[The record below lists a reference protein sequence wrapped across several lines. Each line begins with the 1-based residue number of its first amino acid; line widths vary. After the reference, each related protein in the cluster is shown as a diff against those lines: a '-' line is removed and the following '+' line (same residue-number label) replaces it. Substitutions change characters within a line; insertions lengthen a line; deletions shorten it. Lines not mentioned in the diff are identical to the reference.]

1 MKILVINGPNLN
13 FLGCR
18 EPEVYGSKSLEEL
31 NKELLTMGNKLNM
44 EINFFQSNH
53 EGKIIDKIHENYG
66 KIDYLV
72 INPGGLTHY
81 SISLRDAILATE
93 IKTIE
98 VHISNVYSREKFRHK
113 SVISDIAIGKISGF
127 GIEGYKMAIYY
138 LDSLK

>member
-13 FLGCR
+13 FLGRR
-18 EPEVYGSKSLEEL
+18 EPEVYGSKTLEEL

-98 VHISNVYSREKFRHK
+98 VHISNVYSREEFRHK

>member
-13 FLGCR
+13 FLGRR

-98 VHISNVYSREKFRHK
+98 VHISNVYSREEFRHK

>member
-13 FLGCR
+13 FLGRR
-18 EPEVYGSKSLEEL
+18 EPEVYGNKTLEEL

-98 VHISNVYSREKFRHK
+98 VHISNVYSREEFRHK

>member
-98 VHISNVYSREKFRHK
+98 VHISNVYSREEFRHK